1 MNEEETYYRR
11 VQKYEF
17 GGPSGIVATINLP
30 FMKGFIAIPG
40 IDVNITPATMTVTA
54 LDPTGATL
62 SIDLS
67 TWDKNDPNNNLTSNS
82 GYAGMGMLEDNSIL
96 GSGVAASTFTFY
108 PYIIT
113 RAIATYDDV
122 ATSTCTIYALL

>member
-30 FMKGFIAIPG
+30 FMKGFIAIAG
-40 IDVNITPATMTVTA
+40 TDINLDVATITVTA

-113 RAIATYDDV
+113 RAIATYGD
-122 ATSTCTIYALL
+122 TPQSTCTIYALL

>member
-17 GGPSGIVATINLP
+17 GGPSGTVATINLP

-40 IDVNITPATMTVTA
+40 IDINLDVATMTVTA
-54 LDPTGATL
+54 LDPTGSTL

-67 TWDKNDPNNNLTSNS
+67 TWDRNDPNNNLTSNS
-82 GYAGMGMLEDNSIL
+82 GYAGMGMLEDNSIN
-96 GSGVAASTFTFY
+96 GSGIAASTFTFY

-113 RAIATYDDV
+113 QATATYPDV
-122 ATSTCTIYALL
+122 ASSNCTIYALL

>member
-40 IDVNITPATMTVTA
+40 VDATVIPATMTVTA

-113 RAIATYDDV
+113 RAIATYDD
-122 ATSTCTIYALL
+122 TPLSNCTIYALL